1 MHREDIKGIL
11 VLCTTLLC
19 PAWGQ
24 TLPSALEHAL
34 GGVGTTSCPV
44 QSSSRGQFTP
54 GGLEG
59 TCFGQLLEKKAAWK
73 GRRAKPRGDTS
84 LSCPAG
90 SQKAAAETKPTARSS
105 CPGKEACSPYQQ
117 LRRLRQQTSCP
128 RPSWRGSKMQSS
140 ALSPFSPGRFMTSA

>member
-1 MHREDIKGIL
+1 MDFGAVHNF
-11 VLCTTLLC
+11 
-19 PAWGQ
+19 A
-24 TLPSALEHAL
+24 LPSVGPNAAQCL
-34 GGVGTTSCPV
+34 GACSWSCGDHRLP
-44 QSSSRGQFTP
+44 RAELIPWAITP
-54 GGLEG
+54 GSLEG

>member
-1 MHREDIKGIL
+1 MDFGAVHNF
-11 VLCTTLLC
+11 
-19 PAWGQ
+19 A
-24 TLPSALEHAL
+24 LPSVGPNAAQCLGACSWSCGDHQLPHAEL
-34 GGVGTTSCPV
+34 ILWAIHTWE
-44 QSSSRGQFTP
+44 P
-54 GGLEG
+54 GGDM

-90 SQKAAAETKPTARSS
+90 SQKAAVETKPTARSS

>member
-1 MHREDIKGIL
+1 MDFGAVHNF
-11 VLCTTLLC
+11 
-19 PAWGQ
+19 A
-24 TLPSALEHAL
+24 LPSVGPNAAQCLGACSRRCGDHRLPHAEL
-34 GGVGTTSCPV
+34 IP
-44 QSSSRGQFTP
+44 P
-54 GGLEG
+54 GSLEG

-73 GRRAKPRGDTS
+73 GRRAEPWGDTS

-90 SQKAAAETKPTARSS
+90 SQKAAAEMKPTARSS

>member
-1 MHREDIKGIL
+1 MDFGAVHNF
-11 VLCTTLLC
+11 
-19 PAWGQ
+19 A
-24 TLPSALEHAL
+24 LPSMGPNAAQCLGACSRRCGDHQLPHAEL
-34 GGVGTTSCPV
+34 IP
-44 QSSSRGQFTP
+44 P
-54 GGLEG
+54 GSLEG
-59 TCFGQLLEKKAAWK
+59 TCFGQLLEKKVAWK

-84 LSCPAG
+84 LPCPAG
-90 SQKAAAETKPTARSS
+90 SQKAAVETKPTARSS

>member
-1 MHREDIKGIL
+1 MDFGAVHNF
-11 VLCTTLLC
+11 
-19 PAWGQ
+19 A
-24 TLPSALEHAL
+24 LPSVGPNAAQCL
-34 GGVGTTSCPV
+34 GAC
-44 QSSSRGQFTP
+44 SRRCGDHRLPRAELIPWAIHTWEP
-54 GGLEG
+54 GGDM
-59 TCFGQLLEKKAAWK
+59 TCFGQLLEKKTAWK